1 MEILCCIQVPPT
13 SFNNQWILWE
23 TVVFGPKSS
32 AVACGRDTSFPLEK
46 SLSQLLQL
54 KHSTY
59 EISKNV

>member
-23 TVVFGPKSS
+23 TVVFGLKSWP
-32 AVACGRDTSFPLEK
+32 VGETHHFLWKK